1 MKFTVT
7 ITRTSTASRDVE
19 IEAETS
25 KEAVHKALDEA
36 GDADFHGAVV
46 DYEFGCDGVRPDD
59 GTWDSWD
66 QGDLDDDD
74 DEDGDPA
81 DQVMR
86 VAKDMVRGTG
96 EKAELCHLCRKA
108 ELPADLPIAI
118 DAGWL
123 PSYEVNQEECE
134 GPVCP
139 TCAAQFLRCD
149 GHGDDELSLVGE
161 YVSVWDGSVTV
172 RTKCHVN
179 PRTRECVIEASEDVE
194 GIEVLTDE
202 YVLLNDKKYQAC
214 QEDDWNDYSANEQ
227 SQMFWWK

>member
-7 ITRTSTASRDVE
+7 ITRTAVASLDVE
-19 IEAETS
+19 IEAGTS

-36 GDADFHGAVV
+36 GDVDFQGACV
-46 DYEFGCDGVRPDD
+46 DYEFGCDGVAPDD

-74 DEDGDPA
+74 DDDGDPA

-86 VAKDMVRGTG
+86 VAQDMVRGTG
-96 EKAELCHLCRKA
+96 VKAELCHLCQKA
-108 ELPADLPIAI
+108 ELPDDLPAAI

-139 TCAAQFLRCD
+139 TCVAQFLRCD
-149 GHGDDELSLVGE
+149 GEGDDVLNLMGE
-161 YVSVWDGSVTV
+161 YGSQWDGGVEVKSPCMVD
-172 RTKCHVN
+172 
-179 PRTRECVIEASEDVE
+179 PRTRKITIEHASDVE
-194 GIEVLTDE
+194 GLQTLERE
-202 YVLLNDKKYQAC
+202 YVQLNGVEYEA
-214 QEDDWNDYSANEQ
+214 ANEAERDRFTPEEQ
-227 SQMFWWK
+227 SEMFFWE